1 MAKKKTE
8 AIVEVKESELTEDI
22 SAATETD
29 GGIGEEVEV
38 GEIEL
43 AEDGE

>member
-1 MAKKKTE
+1 MEQDVIA
-8 AIVEVKESELTEDI
+8 V
-22 SAATETD
+22 TETD

-38 GEIEL
+38 ANIEL